1 MKMKLLSP
9 AGDFESLKMAVFYGA
24 DEVYLGVR
32 DFNARNNIEG
42 FDLNGL
48 KKAVDFAH
56 IFDVKVHLT
65 VNILF
70 CDEELQNALDLVV
83 EAYNIGVD
91 AFIIQDVGLASLIG
105 KLYPEIEMH
114 ASTQMGL
121 HNLEGVVEAKKLGF
135 KRVVLARETP
145 LEEISRIKK
154 NCDVEVEYFA
164 QGALCVSFSGNCY
177 LSSYLCDASGN
188 RGKCKQLCRLPYVFE
203 KDGKVLKEGFLLSAK
218 DFNMIDRLHEL
229 ENAGVDSI
237 KIEGRARRPFYV
249 AVATMQYRAALNE
262 KQIDNEMISLAFN
275 RKFTAGYLDGNG
287 NIISN
292 FQSHIGIPIGVVEKV
307 NIGKKFNE
315 IFVRSKRLLNK
326 KSTFKFFRGEVEKC
340 TISAFDLCEIESGL
354 YRITTTQFIENGWSV
369 NLIVDNLLEDA
380 VLSKVLK
387 RKVDI
392 LVTAKVGEK
401 LKAQVKCGKFEFVAF
416 GEICQEALKQ
426 PISKE
431 EIEKNFAKNEIFNA
445 KVACELDYV
454 FLTKQQLNEFRRNV
468 FATLEEKICSFYR
481 KNLKTKKLE
490 SFEVERFESLSDVQ
504 IIESKG
510 EVLKSRN
517 VIFSPEIYKL
527 DEIEFLKSKCEKLG
541 KNFYLD
547 TPNFALESDIHLLK
561 EIIEKT
567 KASIVA
573 NNMYALCFDTEI
585 VVGGGLNVFNKK
597 TAKYYGKKF
606 VVAEGD
612 VGNRVNFPYMT
623 LRHCPMKSNLN
634 ATCKNCPYQNGFSY
648 CMPSGKKLRLKRKK
662 LATCTFYLVD

>member
-1 MKMKLLSP
+1 M
-9 AGDFESLKMAVFYGA
+9 
-24 DEVYLGVR
+24 
-32 DFNARNNIEG
+32 
-42 FDLNGL
+42 
-48 KKAVDFAH
+48 
-56 IFDVKVHLT
+56 
-65 VNILF
+65 
-70 CDEELQNALDLVV
+70 
-83 EAYNIGVD
+83 
-91 AFIIQDVGLASLIG
+91 
-105 KLYPEIEMH
+105 
-114 ASTQMGL
+114 
-121 HNLEGVVEAKKLGF
+121 
-135 KRVVLARETP
+135 
-145 LEEISRIKK
+145 
-154 NCDVEVEYFA
+154 
-164 QGALCVSFSGNCY
+164 
-177 LSSYLCDASGN
+177 
-188 RGKCKQLCRLPYVFE
+188 
-203 KDGKVLKEGFLLSAK
+203 
-218 DFNMIDRLHEL
+218 
-229 ENAGVDSI
+229 
-237 KIEGRARRPFYV
+237 
-249 AVATMQYRAALNE
+249 
-262 KQIDNEMISLAFN
+262 
-275 RKFTAGYLDGNG
+275 
-287 NIISN
+287 
-292 FQSHIGIPIGVVEKV
+292 
-307 NIGKKFNE
+307 
-315 IFVRSKRLLNK
+315 
-326 KSTFKFFRGEVEKC
+326 
-340 TISAFDLCEIESGL
+340 
-354 YRITTTQFIENGWSV
+354 
-369 NLIVDNLLEDA
+369 
-380 VLSKVLK
+380 SKVLK

>member
-32 DFNARNNIEG
+32 DFNARNNIDG
-42 FDLNGL
+42 FDLDGL
-48 KKAVDFAH
+48 KKAVDFSH

-105 KLYPEIEMH
+105 KHYPEIEMH

-121 HNLEGVVEAKKLGF
+121 HNLEGVIEAKKLGF

-154 NCDVEVEYFA
+154 NCEIEIEYFA

-177 LSSYLCDASGN
+177 LSSYLCEASGN

-203 KDGKVLKEGFLLSAK
+203 KDGKVLNEGFLLSAK

-249 AVATMQYRAALNE
+249 AVATMQYHAALNE
-262 KQIDNEMISLAFN
+262 KQADNEMLSLAFN

-292 FQSHIGIPIGVVEKV
+292 YQSHIGIPIGVVEKV
-307 NIGKKFNE
+307 NLGKKFNE

-354 YRITTTQFIENGWSV
+354 YRITTTQFIEKGWSV
-369 NLIVDNLLEDA
+369 NLIVDNLLEDI

-387 RKVDI
+387 RKVEI
-392 LVTAKVGEK
+392 FVAAKVGEK
-401 LKAQVKCGKFEFVAF
+401 IKAQVKCGKLEFEAF
-416 GEICQEALKQ
+416 GDICQEALKQ
-426 PISKE
+426 PLSKE
-431 EIEKNFAKNEIFNA
+431 ELEKNFAKSEIFDA
-445 KVACELDYV
+445 KVDCELGFV
-454 FLTKQQLNEFRRNV
+454 FLLKQFLNEFRRNI
-468 FATLEEKICSFYR
+468 FARIEENLTNLNR
-481 KNLKTKKLE
+481 KNVKRVRLCDSQNEMPKCLY
-490 SFEVERFESLSDVQ
+490 DVQ
-504 IIESKG
+504 IVEHLNEDLNSK
-510 EVLKSRN
+510 N
-517 VIFSPEIYKL
+517 IIYSPEIYKL
-527 DEIEFLKSKCEKLG
+527 DEIKSIKSKCDKIG
-541 KNFYLD
+541 KNLFLD
-547 TPNFALESDIHLLK
+547 MPNFALESDIKLLK
-561 EIIEKT
+561 ELIEKT
-567 KASIVA
+567 KVSIVA
-573 NNMYALCFDTEI
+573 NNMYALGFDTEI
-585 VVGGGLNVFNKK
+585 VVGAGLNVFNQQ
-597 TAKYYGKKF
+597 TAKYFGKKF
-606 VVAEGD
+606 IVAEGS
-612 VGNRVNFPYMT
+612 VGNKLNFPYMT
-623 LRHCPMKSNLN
+623 LRHCPMKSNLG

-662 LATCTFYLVD
+662 LSTCTFYLVD